1 MTRILALPLLILC
14 VLACSGPSPAHVAAA
29 APLVPMAPAAANRDE
44 PVQLWSDASIFGLVG
59 GLIASARS
67 RVLVEMYELG
77 RPDVVRALG
86 AATKLGLDVRVITDP
101 SVAASRRSSVTLDR
115 LAVS

>member
-1 MTRILALPLLILC
+1 MTRLALLIVVLC
-14 VLACSGPSPAHVAAA
+14 LLACSGPATPAPVPPALAAGG
-29 APLVPMAPAAANRDE
+29 RDE

-59 GLIASARS
+59 RLIASAHS

-86 AATKLGLDVRVITDP
+86 AASKLGVDVRVITDP
-101 SVAASRRSSVTLDR
+101 TVAASRRSSVKLHR
-115 LAVS
+115 LGVFVL